1 VTAGAPAS
9 PATRARHA
17 PVLVVLPA
25 LNEAESIACVVD
37 EVRHH
42 QPGADLLVVD
52 DGSTD
57 RTAEVARAAGA
68 RVMSLP
74 FNLGIG
80 GAMRAAYRF
89 AFEEGYDCVVQV
101 DADGQHDP
109 ADIARLRAALE
120 HADVVVG
127 ARFAGVG
134 EYVVRGPR
142 RWAMRLLAATLS
154 WLVGTPLTDPTSGFR
169 MVNGRALSLFAF
181 DFPEEYLG
189 DTVEA
194 LVLASRARLRI
205 AQVPVAMRE
214 RTTGAPSQNAVRS
227 VAYLLRVVTAIVLAV
242 ARRAPI
248 VRPGSTVEA
257 TTV

>member
-1 VTAGAPAS
+1 
-9 PATRARHA
+9 
-17 PVLVVLPA
+17 
-25 LNEAESIACVVD
+25 
-37 EVRHH
+37 
-42 QPGADLLVVD
+42 
-52 DGSTD
+52 
-57 RTAEVARAAGA
+57 
-68 RVMSLP
+68 MSLP
-74 FNLGIG
+74 FNLGVG

-109 ADIARLRAALE
+109 SDIARLRTALE

-154 WLVGTPLTDPTSGFR
+154 RLVGTPLTDPTSGFR
-169 MVNGRALSLFAF
+169 MVNSRALALFAF

-214 RTTGAPSQNAVRS
+214 RTTGVPSQNAVRS